1 MNNPLITLL
10 FFIILWLVNS
20 LSSLIYFKKVN
31 KRISLIKKKFQKTE
45 GFMAI
50 AVEKVN
56 KLRKVMLIVVT
67 NADGKIVECEYL
79 YGFTNLAPFKKRLD
93 LIGKNIHEVEKNK
106 NDIFFNALKTCSKK
120 IEEQMN

>member
-10 FFIILWLVNS
+10 FFIILWFVNS
-20 LSSLIYFKKVN
+20 LSSLIYFKK
-31 KRISLIKKKFQKTE
+31 E
-45 GFMAI
+45 EFMAI

-93 LIGKNIHEVEKNK
+93 LIGRNIHDVEKNK
-106 NDIFFNALKTCSKK
+106 NDIFFNALKTCSQK